1 MKIYIIL
8 LILTFSFTKTYA
20 QTIDSLTFFEQY
32 ASSIEVNLSRKK
44 PANYEEVI
52 RISTYDNAI
61 LGNHLEKC
69 KNLVQLTVRW
79 YDKQHLKILF
89 ENLANNESL
98 RILYLTDIS
107 VVDSIPKEIEL
118 LPNLAGFNIFNCD
131 SIQYLPPEINNIK
144 SLQQINISLCKA
156 CNNDALLDV
165 AFDNKYIKYLNLTAL
180 GIKTVPKKI
189 AKMKQLEEL
198 SLGQNLLEEIPKV
211 VLEMPNLR
219 KLNVSWNY
227 DLAKLP
233 CWLKELKMI
242 EEIDVRETKVKKIAP
257 KCLRN
262 EACEDV
268 LLMPT
273 F

>member
-8 LILTFSFTKTYA
+8 LILSFPFTKIYA
-20 QTIDSLTFFEQY
+20 QTIDSSTFFQEY
-32 ASSIEVNLSRKK
+32 VHSIDSKLGRKK

-52 RISTYDNAI
+52 MISAYDNAA
-61 LGNHLEKC
+61 LGKHLKKC

-79 YDKQHLKILF
+79 YDKPHLKALF
-89 ENLANNESL
+89 ENLADNESL
-98 RILYLTDIS
+98 QILYLTDIS
-107 VVDSIPKEIEL
+107 VDSIPKEIEL

-165 AFDNKYIKYLNLTAL
+165 AFDNKYIKDLKLTCL
-180 GIKTVPKKI
+180 GLKKVPNKI
-189 AKMKQLEEL
+189 AEMKQLEEL

-211 VLEMPNLR
+211 VLDMPNLR

-242 EEIDVRETKVKKIAP
+242 EEINIRETKVKKIPP

-262 EACEDV
+262 EAFEDV